1 MLTQNLAVGVWRAR
15 EPDPVKTGLTGG
27 IMKKLYEKLPYAV
40 QGGILGLL
48 ITAAILLSTPPVVMF
63 LRWWFRVWGV

>member
-1 MLTQNLAVGVWRAR
+1 
-15 EPDPVKTGLTGG
+15 
-27 IMKKLYEKLPYAV
+27 MKKLYEKLPVVV
-40 QGGILGLL
+40 QGVIWGLL

>member
-1 MLTQNLAVGVWRAR
+1 
-15 EPDPVKTGLTGG
+15 
-27 IMKKLYEKLPYAV
+27 MKKLYEKLPFVV